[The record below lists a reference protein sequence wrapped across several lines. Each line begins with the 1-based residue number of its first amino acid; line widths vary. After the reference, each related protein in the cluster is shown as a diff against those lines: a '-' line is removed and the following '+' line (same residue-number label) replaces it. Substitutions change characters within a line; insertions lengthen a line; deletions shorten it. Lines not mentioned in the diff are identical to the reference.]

1 MELYLG
7 SVHKYGGAYWSSY
20 GGSGTYQWR
29 IVFKENSGITETD
42 LEDVMYACM
51 NMIDRYENSYSGI
64 PKEFHPVSAYSFDNK
79 KIERYECELYSDIF
93 AQGIL
98 IRYIRCIEYIEYV
111 RDDSRRIYKEITN
124 LRGKKIGNNIT
135 ILLFDAVDDNAEVH
149 TYFCNYYYD
158 TGREKYRK
166 IGTPYWG
173 EDTCVGAWL
182 RYPHKEN
189 TIFNLS
195 PFVRKA
201 GYFFGTI
208 KDDKSEYIG
217 IWNDRVFTEYNVFC
231 KEYVIGKLNSETK
244 IFYKSKLINETFNK
258 GLKIENPIVC
268 DYKIEKGKTLDF
280 DIDWK
285 KLFNLNAQEFIDY
298 YREAVVEKICF
309 LWEKDKKYYLMG
321 WGSSEE
327 VKISFKDTGK
337 AILHFPLGRKENQ
350 EFEIQVDVFPEIVIN
365 DEYERYFVKFYDYKL
380 KHTEPINISIY
391 DNAGGKISESKVEQ
405 IIKSGGYLK
414 GFIDILSGNPVV
426 SVSDCKDYIYK
437 NSSKIAEE
445 ITASYPEPDMQEES
459 KFSRELSRV
468 EEYIFTAGF
477 IKDREVAER
486 ARIARN
492 KFARGE
498 RISIAILG
506 APGTGKSSIA
516 EMLANYIYG
525 TEGGIGLL
533 ELTPSDL
540 KGSYVGKTAGVV
552 YKRLYEASINNQ
564 VMFIDEAY
572 DLQKDQFGKEAVS
585 ILLPLMT
592 KEKKD
597 EITVEI
603 DGKKQTFRIP
613 PIWFAGYEQS
623 MRKMLSENQGLYRRM
638 VIINLKSPTIEM
650 LCKKL
655 ENDSGDDKA
664 AFGFGEEE
672 EKYQDTRKKI
682 VEFFRWGISK
692 EHNEFFG
699 NYAGVSRLLKDSQ
712 AAWSDGMSMEE
723 KQKVVLKMIDYQK
736 EEIKRQYKA
745 ILASESDV
753 KYEIQDDVEETLDSI
768 RGYDACKHT
777 LENIIDMIMDDSYKS
792 QGVTIPKGMLLV
804 GPPGTGKTRFAKAV
818 AGEIIKRQ
826 KNSHEGNNSQVAFIA
841 TIGTELNTPKKIE
854 TLFDE
859 AEHYD
864 ASIIFIDEIDSIG
877 SRRENNANPGLL
889 IQLMKEMDGFDSK
902 SNVFVM
908 AATNAPANLDPAL
921 RRPGRFDL
929 QVEIG
934 LPEHQDREKL
944 LVYYLKQLKFLSG
957 DDKLCEEIAESIN
970 SSLVNYTA
978 AMIKNLV
985 NEAGI
990 LYISTEKILK
1000 KDRVE
1005 IDSELLRHR
1014 RTNGDDLEAMLGQD
1028 VKQKFIKDILEVKE
1042 RLEIGN
1048 INENNIKADKFTIT
1062 ENNGYSSVALHE
1074 IGHAVISIVLG
1085 KKPFEKITIISRGDS
1100 LGYVMPHAD
1109 AITTKKQILD
1119 QVKILLGG
1127 RAVEEY
1133 IYGADNVSVGA
1144 MSDIRTATSYVYDMV
1159 ALYGMDEE
1167 IGMVSN
1173 LVRNAGYLNSNKS
1186 YICSDTQRN
1195 KIDIRVTEII
1205 KKCYKE
1211 SMNYVKELKDEII
1224 QLAEYVYKEETVS
1237 GIDFIEKC
1245 KNYEKL
1251 RCYLK

>member
-7 SVHKYGGAYWSSY
+7 SARKNPKEVYWSSDLTEFVVNPK
-20 GGSGTYQWR
+20 GYQWR
-29 IVFKENSGITETD
+29 IVFKENSQKKEEIEKEMQAW
-42 LEDVMYACM
+42 LSIRNSV
-51 NMIDRYENSYSGI
+51 ENSYLGTYGQ
-64 PKEFHPVSAYSFDNK
+64 FAPVFAYSFDNENIK
-79 KIERYECELYSDIF
+79 KSEYKLYSDIV
-93 AQGIL
+93 AQGIIL
-98 IRYIRCIEYIEYV
+98 NHYADIEYIECKYV
-111 RDDSRRIYKEITN
+111 DGEGVRKEKIYKEITN
-124 LRGKKIGNNIT
+124 LRTKEIGKNIT
-135 ILLFDAVDDNAEVH
+135 IYLFDAVEDDEKEKH
-149 TYFCNYYYD
+149 TYFCNYYID
-158 TGREKYRK
+158 RWNAYRR
-166 IGTPYWG
+166 IGKTPSK
-173 EDTCVGAWL
+173 DSTDI
-182 RYPHKEN
+182 KEWSRFYYEPL
-189 TIFNLS
+189 IVDLS
-195 PFVRKA
+195 PCDKKD
-201 GYFFGTI
+201 GYFFGTLEDKQQNKFI
-208 KDDKSEYIG
+208 GIFDDKLNHKYL
-217 IWNDRVFTEYNVFC
+217 
-231 KEYVIGKLNSETK
+231 IGKTQIYYEGESISK
-244 IFYKSKLINETFNK
+244 IFNEKSNIN
-258 GLKIENPIVC
+258 NPIVY
-268 DYKIEKGKTLDF
+268 DYKIEKDTILDF

-309 LWEKDKKYYLMG
+309 LWKKDIKYYLRG
-321 WGSSEE
+321 DSSEK

-337 AILHFPLGRKENQ
+337 AALHFTTDGKDNSK
-350 EFEIQVDVFPEIVIN
+350 FDIQVEVFPKIVTN
-365 DEYERYFVKFYDYKL
+365 GEGKRYFGELYGYEL

-391 DNAGGKISESKVEQ
+391 DNAGGKIPESKVEQ
-405 IIKSGGYLK
+405 IIKSGVYLK
-414 GFIDILSGNPVV
+414 KLIDMLKENPIVNEGG
-426 SVSDCKDYIYK
+426 CLYYIQL

-445 ITASYPEPDMQEES
+445 ITASYLEPDMQEES

-540 KGSYVGKTAGVV
+540 KGSYVGQTAGVV

-699 NYAGVSRLLKDSQ
+699 NYAGVSRLLEDSQ

-1085 KKPFEKITIISRGDS
+1085 KKPFEKITIISRGYS

-1237 GIDFIEKC
+1237 GRDFIEKC